1 MNKKSLNK
9 IIILLVFS
17 MIVSLLP
24 VHHPKAEEHLLKT
37 TVEENVIGE
46 ALEDELSEENISVE
60 NFEITTD
67 ELVLETSLE
76 NAEGQTTKVTVE
88 VEPGAD
94 HITLFTEELNETG
107 DKVLKEYTANIED
120 IKYEEENEALE
131 AVIEDVETGE
141 IFNYNSEDGVPS
153 LVFLIPIGLAMSPAV
168 LTALF
173 HTGAMIIVGG
183 TAFVIA
189 TQANK
194 SKSYYHFAASVKKGG
209 VYIGKGLSKSQAV
222 ARIKSKNDTWS
233 TSSNQAK
240 GVASSAN
247 KNGKPINEVDKLNGK
262 PKKGYYWHWHPY
274 KRTPKAHAF
283 YGGPVK

>member
-1 MNKKSLNK
+1 MRTVLCKFCMNEKMVE
-9 IIILLVFS
+9 VFCLFERFFWFS
-17 MIVSLLP
+17 
-24 VHHPKAEEHLLKT
+24 
-37 TVEENVIGE
+37 ENVIGE

-67 ELVLETSLE
+67 GLVLETSLE
-76 NAEGQTTKVTVE
+76 NAEGQTSKVTVE
-88 VEPGAD
+88 VKPGAD
-94 HITLFTEELNETG
+94 HISLFTEELNETG

-120 IKYEEENEALE
+120 IKYEEESEELE
-131 AVIEDVETGE
+131 AIIEDVET
-141 IFNYNSEDGVPS
+141 
-153 LVFLIPIGLAMSPAV
+153 
-168 LTALF
+168 
-173 HTGAMIIVGG
+173 
-183 TAFVIA
+183 
-189 TQANK
+189 
-194 SKSYYHFAASVKKGG
+194 ASVKKGG

-274 KRTPKAHAF
+274 KRVPKAHAF